1 MALTPDDLA
10 AWFAEGAK
18 PRAAFRIGTEHEK
31 IGFRRED
38 LRPLPYEDGEASIRR
53 VLEEL
58 ARATDGALVHE
69 DGRPVGLMAEGAA
82 VTLEPGGQLEL
93 SGAPVATVHETCA
106 EVQRHLHLLSGIGP
120 RLGTGFLTLGY
131 QPLWRREEIPWMP
144 KARYR
149 VMREWMPRVGRR
161 GLDMMLR
168 TAGSQVNLD
177 FADEEDMRR
186 KVRVA
191 ACLQPVVTA
200 LFAASPFEEG
210 RPSGFLSTRAAVW
223 LDTDPARTGL
233 PACFWKKDFGFRDW
247 AEFVLD
253 VPMYFVARE
262 GRLVPC
268 PGASFRDFL
277 AGRLSVLPGERPTL
291 ADWELHVSTVFTDLR
306 IKRFLEL
313 RGADAG
319 PWDWICSLPAFWKG
333 ILYDDAALEAA
344 FAWVSDWRREEVVRL
359 QREVPRRALAARLRG
374 RTVRALAERAL
385 SLAEEGLLRQGATNA
400 RGEDERIYL
409 RPLWAVVREGRTQ
422 AERWLASFHGEWEG
436 DVRRVFDEA
445 VHA

>member
-1 MALTPDDLA
+1 MALSIDDLA
-10 AWFAEGAK
+10 AWFAAGAK
-18 PRAAFRIGTEHEK
+18 PRKDFRIGTEHEK
-31 IGFRRED
+31 IGFRRAD
-38 LRPLPYEDGEASIRR
+38 LRPLPYEGEEASIRS
-53 VLEEL
+53 VLEAL
-58 ARATDGALVHE
+58 AQATDGKLVKE
-69 DGRPVGLMAEGAA
+69 DGKPIGLLAEGAA

-93 SGAPVATVHETCA
+93 SGAPVADVHATCR
-106 EVQRHLHLLSGIGP
+106 EVQRHLALLAEIGK
-120 RLGTGFLTLGY
+120 RLGVGFLTLGY

-149 VMREWMPRVGRR
+149 IMRDWMPKVGTR

-168 TAGSQVNLD
+168 TAGTQVNLD

-191 ACLQPVVTA
+191 ACLQPIATA

-210 RPSGFLSTRAAVW
+210 RPSGFLSTRAFVW
-223 LDTDPARTGL
+223 LATDPARTGL
-233 PACFWKKDFGFRDW
+233 PACFWKEDFGFRDW
-247 AEFVLD
+247 AEYVLD

-262 GRLVPC
+262 GRLIPC

-291 ADWELHVSTVFTDLR
+291 ADWELHVSTVFTDVR

-319 PWDWICSLPAFWKG
+319 PWDWICSLPALWKG
-333 ILYDDAALEAA
+333 LLYDDLVLERALG
-344 FAWVSDWRREEVVRL
+344 WVADWRHEEVVQLR
-359 QREVPRRALAARLRG
+359 REVPKKALSARFRGVPLRR
-374 RTVRALAERAL
+374 LAEKMLA
-385 SLAEEGLLRQGATNA
+385 LAEEGLLRQGATNA

-422 AERWLASFHGEWEG
+422 AERWLASFHGEWRG

-445 VHA
+445 VHP